1 MNVLDYLTQ
10 LDIIPDQSD
19 PLPDGLTNQ
28 VSLINTVKFGRV
40 VIKQYPT
47 LQNNFTDER
56 RELYQNLAKLRTVP
70 KIHSFLDDGHV
81 EEFVDGSTLTPF
93 QATQQHHILAK
104 LIGTL
109 HRRTTPLATGKIQC
123 WDWITNQ
130 LASLSPKGINMVEGY
145 LGQIKDI
152 PNQINRIRRQLDT
165 TQTPLAVCHND
176 LNLTNILRDSS
187 GELHLIDWEW
197 VGINP
202 CLFDLAGLW
211 HHLHLGENKTTH
223 FCQVY
228 QNNHVNIP
236 NMATK
241 LKMWLAPNRLWWGLW
256 AVNQLH
262 RDLSPDRLASIRTV
276 IHTCFSTY
284 QSLLMDWFPPT
295 VYVVGVF
302 DLLHL
307 GHMNLLAKAKAY
319 AGGGKLIV
327 GVHNDQLVEGYKRT
341 PLTTHDTRVKMVAQ
355 LACVDQ
361 VISDAPSCRECD
373 IEWYKKYGIDYHISG
388 DNSDFYHLQRKL
400 GIFVVLDSEYSIH
413 TTDIIRKLQ

>member
-10 LDIIPDQSD
+10 LDIIPGQSD
-19 PLPDGLTNQ
+19 PISDGLTNQ
-28 VSLINTVKFGRV
+28 VSLVNTAKFGRV
-40 VIKQYPT
+40 VIKQYPP

-56 RELYQNLAKLRTVP
+56 RDLYQNLSKLRTVP
-70 KIHSFLDDGHV
+70 KIHSFLGDGHV
-81 EEFVDGSTLTPF
+81 EEFVAGTTLTPF

-104 LIGTL
+104 LIGTF
-109 HRRTTPLATGKIQC
+109 HRRTTPLATGNIQC
-123 WDWITNQ
+123 WDWITTQ
-130 LASLSPKGINMVEGY
+130 LTSLSPTGISVVEGY
-145 LGQIKDI
+145 LGKIKDI
-152 PNQINRIRRQLDT
+152 PNQINRIRRRLDT

-197 VGINP
+197 VGVNP

-211 HHLHLGENKTTH
+211 HHLHLGENKTTQ
-223 FCQVY
+223 FCQLY
-228 QNNHVNIP
+228 QNNYVVIP
-236 NMATK
+236 NMANQ
-241 LKMWLAPNRLWWGLW
+241 LKMWLTPNRLWWGLW

-284 QSLLMDWFPPT
+284 QSLLMDWLPPT

-319 AGGGKLIV
+319 AAGG
-327 GVHNDQLVEGYKRT
+327 N
-341 PLTTHDTRVKMVAQ
+341 
-355 LACVDQ
+355 
-361 VISDAPSCRECD
+361 
-373 IEWYKKYGIDYHISG
+373 
-388 DNSDFYHLQRKL
+388 
-400 GIFVVLDSEYSIH
+400 
-413 TTDIIRKLQ
+413 